1 MSAKEELIER
11 VRTLTE
17 EQAKTLLEWMEQ
29 EFGAAKAVE
38 TPAGVFAAKGW
49 SKKYN
54 LPYKTTAEYMRA
66 IREGE
71 EGFSSWA
78 GPTGAGAEQIPWSPN
93 RKLFLKSS
101 NRI

>member
-11 VRTLTE
+11 VTTLTE
-17 EQAKTLLEWMEQ
+17 AQAKIMLEWIEH
-29 EFGAAKAVE
+29 ELGPATKTGELVGAAAAV
-38 TPAGVFAAKGW
+38 GW

-54 LPYKTTAEYMRA
+54 LPYKTTDEYMKA

-78 GPTGAGAEQIPWSPN
+78 GPARVGAEQI
-93 RKLFLKSS
+93 L
-101 NRI
+101 

>member
-1 MSAKEELIER
+1 MSAKEQFIER
-11 VRTLTE
+11 IKTLTE
-17 EQAKTLLEWMEQ
+17 EQATILLEWIEQ
-29 EFGAAKAVE
+29 EFGPAEAVE
-38 TPAGVFAAKGW
+38 SPAGVAAARGW

-78 GPTGAGAEQIPWSPN
+78 GPAGAETEQIP
-93 RKLFLKSS
+93 
-101 NRI
+101 